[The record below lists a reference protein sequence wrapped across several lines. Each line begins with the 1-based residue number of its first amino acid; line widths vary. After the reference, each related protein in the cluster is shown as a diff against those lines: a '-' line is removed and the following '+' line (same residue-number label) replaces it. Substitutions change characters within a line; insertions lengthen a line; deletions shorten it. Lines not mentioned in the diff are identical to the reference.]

1 MSNIQN
7 IRQEFV
13 FYNSE
18 DGTLKVQVIV
28 DPSTETI
35 WATQAAMSEL
45 FQIDTSGISRHISNI
60 LESGELDKSNLQKMQ
75 IANSDKPVTYYNL
88 DMIISV
94 GYRVNSQRATKFRLI
109 QDKRFES
116 DFDKLVEKTIRKP

>member
-1 MSNIQN
+1 MKDEPVWLSQ
-7 IRQEFV
+7 Q
-13 FYNSE
+13 
-18 DGTLKVQVIV
+18 QM
-28 DPSTETI
+28 
-35 WATQAAMSEL
+35 AEL
-45 FQIDTSGISRHISNI
+45 FQRDIGVISRHIKNVF
-60 LESGELDKSNLQKMQ
+60 EEELDEKSNLQKMQ